1 MASTVPVVGLDF
13 EFGVCL
19 YSQADTKLLITAP
32 TLAAGDFQQSTNN
45 GAWTNLV
52 NLPAVDP
59 AAGAQVTVVVDATEL
74 TTAGAGG
81 YITVKWEDQVG
92 AQWCSGYCTLRVWSA
107 DLDGSIAAILLDTGT
122 TLDGRIPAALVGGR
136 MDASVGAIAAGAI
149 TAAAIATDAIDADSL
164 KADAVTE
171 IQSGLSTLTAQ
182 NVADA
187 LKLAPTAGAPADGSV
202 NADLDT
208 LRAGV
213 TLADDAITSA
223 KYDESSAYPLKSADT
238 GSTAVARTGAD
249 SDTLETLSDQVDTVT
264 TNVSTL
270 LSRVTSTLFSG
281 ITSLAAWLRG
291 LARTSTMDTTA
302 KAELNASAGSYDE
315 STDSLQALGDAMD
328 QCTVTVVSGVDG
340 DTITVVPYTTWEFTV
355 SGMATLAGAAE
366 NGVVFT
372 VKNRATDSDDNA
384 ILQVQETVGL
394 VRLNGAA
401 GTAGKATLTVAESET
416 ALTVHVNASQTGSVA
431 PGSLHWDVKM
441 VVTTAEDADQMAS
454 GVFEVSDPAVTRMLT
469 L

>member
-1 MASTVPVVGLDF
+1 MRKNKPVTPPAKPAPGTPPPAGPLNFGPMRTSGDPLLSPFIAAQDPLKPIIPAVAGLDISFYQPKVNWKEVLKAGF
-13 EFGVCL
+13 EFCIAKASDGVGTKD
-19 YSQADTKLLITAP
+19 SMFDTHRK
-32 TLAAGDFQQSTNN
+32 N
-45 GAWTNLV
+45 
-52 NLPAVDP
+52 
-59 AAGAQVTVVVDATEL
+59 ATENGIIF
-74 TTAGAGG
+74 GAYHFMRFGG
-81 YITVKWEDQVG
+81 
-92 AQWCSGYCTLRVWSA
+92 
-107 DLDGSIAAILLDTGT
+107 LDAKTEAANFLKYTGGVRKGELPL
-122 TLDGRIPAALVGGR
+122 TLDIEWDRKNP
-136 MDASVGAIAAGAI
+136 
-149 TAAAIATDAIDADSL
+149 
-164 KADAVTE
+164 
-171 IQSGLSTLTAQ
+171 
-182 NVADA
+182 
-187 LKLAPTAGAPADGSV
+187 
-202 NADLDT
+202 
-208 LRAGV
+208 
-213 TLADDAITSA
+213 

-441 VVTTAEDADQMAS
+441 VVTPAEDADQMAR